1 MKLDQTRQAFID
13 SWGKLGVEWG
23 INRTMA
29 QIHALLLISPAAMD
43 TDGVIETL
51 RISRGNASMNL
62 RALIDWG
69 LVIKQLKPGVRREF
83 FVAEKDV
90 WRVARCIVI
99 QRKRRELDPML
110 SLLEQALNVEGANGD
125 DAQELEEFRTVV
137 GEIRELGAQADRL
150 LQRVLRDDQTQ
161 FFKPIIKLLAR

>member
-1 MKLDQTRQAFID
+1 MSAHRAKLVF
-13 SWGKLGVEWG
+13 GLC
-23 INRTMA
+23 
-29 QIHALLLISPAAMD
+29 IHALLLISPEALDADAVM
-43 TDGVIETL
+43 EPL

-62 RALIDWG
+62 RALMDWG
-69 LVIKQLKPGVRREF
+69 LVFKQLKPGVRREF

-110 SLLEQALNVEGANGD
+110 TLLDHAMDVEGAPGD
-125 DAQELEEFRTVV
+125 DAVELEQFRTVL

-150 LQRVLRDDQTQ
+150 LERVLREDQTQ